1 MRSHRATTTRLPRSP
16 NAAGLIRLA
25 RALADS
31 GNHIEDEFWSAQ
43 MAAELKRILQQG
55 SDAPIHAALEFLWD
69 SDMGGEDNTLRSRN
83 SAYEAL
89 AAHIEAACE
98 STMLEIENRPHAV
111 LLIACPVMAWS
122 RAVIA
127 AGKIRPDTLQALHTQ
142 LQAHVLADGVRL
154 TLVESL
160 FSPDQMPEGYA
171 SIYRMTKK
179 ASQALAAGSLSV
191 SKPEDWPEALPFLAD
206 SRFVVGAIAAPEGAP
221 LFRWQTISATPQI
234 KRSDCIEEWK
244 TRGSVAL
251 ANMLSNCAYEMVEPG
266 AFFSSTR
273 ATEREIRSFSL
284 KASVSF
290 LHMSLDL
297 APPAQQAVVAR
308 CQDGEFEEYR
318 IGFCKLGQTQVLH
331 GAIWPLLGP
340 ELDNPEEPNEI
351 ETALRLA
358 GISSIIH
365 IDTLLPAEFCSDC
378 GVPLYPNPEG
388 ELLHAEVSAEAEN
401 SESSVH
407 QALH

>member
-31 GNHIEDEFWSAQ
+31 GSHIEDEFWSAQ

-69 SDMGGEDNTLRSRN
+69 S
-83 SAYEAL
+83 
-89 AAHIEAACE
+89 
-98 STMLEIENRPHAV
+98 
-111 LLIACPVMAWS
+111 
-122 RAVIA
+122 
-127 AGKIRPDTLQALHTQ
+127 
-142 LQAHVLADGVRL
+142 
-154 TLVESL
+154 
-160 FSPDQMPEGYA
+160 EGYA
-171 SIYRMTKK
+171 SIYRLTKK
-179 ASQALAAGSLSV
+179 ASQALASGSLSV

-221 LFRWQTISATPQI
+221 LFRWQTIGATPQI

-273 ATEREIRSFSL
+273 ATEREIRGFSL